1 MKEVKTKSI
10 RSLDERIGRLDKEE
24 DSVRCEVLKGAKN
37 FKTSWITLG
46 QALYTVWKDKLY
58 RDWGYQKFDTYTAK
72 EIGIRKETALKL
84 LRSYYFLEKEEPLY
98 LNNEHNQ
105 KVHTASVPTF
115 ESVDALRLANKKKE
129 LDRADYERIKEKVLK
144 NGIDAREVKK
154 DLVALIREREELEP
168 QEAWKKKRL
177 TLLKRF
183 VSALR
188 SIGKEI
194 RISKALPD
202 QIEKEIEKLINK
214 IEAEM

>member
-105 KVHTASVPTF
+105 KVHAASVPTF

-183 VSALR
+183 ISALR

-202 QIEKEIEKLINK
+202 QIEKEIEKLISR